1 MSSTRHEKVLGFI
14 KEVSDRVIETIG
26 KEEDNRLRRTVRELE
41 QADRLYRF
49 EGFFIRVEKMRQKLE
64 IPNALLT
71 FDEFALLLTGYGEDI
86 NVSWRVVRDLIL
98 FRIYERYHDRLMK
111 VVSGGEGGAEEEEER
126 EGGKEE

>member
-1 MSSTRHEKVLGFI
+1 MDEKVLGFI